1 MKPTSVFGRYER
13 HTDGLLPRS
22 LFVRRLRQ
30 HALLTAA
37 VILGSLAIGILGY
50 HLTEDLSWLDSLL
63 NASMILG
70 GMGPVDPVRTDAGK
84 WFASAYALYSGLV
97 VLIAASILIAPIAH
111 RILHR
116 MHLQEDEQTGKP
128 QR

>member
-1 MKPTSVFGRYER
+1 MRTFGRYE
-13 HTDGLLPRS
+13 HHSDALLPRA
-22 LFVRRLRQ
+22 LFVRRLWQ

-50 HLTEDLSWLDSLL
+50 HLTEDFPWLDSLL

-97 VLIAASILIAPIAH
+97 VLVAASILIAPVAH

-116 MHLQEDEQTGKP
+116 MHLQADEETGTP
-128 QR
+128 LR

>member
-1 MKPTSVFGRYER
+1 MKPKRTFGRYER
-13 HTDGLLPRS
+13 HSDALLSRA
-22 LFVRRLRQ
+22 LFLRRLRQ

-50 HLTEDLSWLDSLL
+50 HLTAGFPWLDALL

-84 WFASAYALYSGLV
+84 WFASAYALYSGIV
-97 VLIAASILIAPIAH
+97 VLVAAGILIAPVAH

-116 MHLQEDEQTGKP
+116 MHLEADEETGRP
-128 QR
+128 LR

>member
-1 MKPTSVFGRYER
+1 MAIYEHRTQPLLSRAQFGRR
-13 HTDGLLPRS
+13 LLAHVS
-22 LFVRRLRQ
+22 F
-30 HALLTAA
+30 ALGVMA
-37 VILGSLAIGILGY
+37 VALGIGVVGY
-50 HLTEDLSWLDSLL
+50 RLTEGMPWIDALL

>member
-1 MKPTSVFGRYER
+1 MKPTSVFGHYE
-13 HTDGLLPRS
+13 HHAEALLPRS
-22 LFVRRLRQ
+22 LFLRRLRQ

-50 HLTEDLSWLDSLL
+50 HLTEGLSWLDSLL

-70 GMGPVDPVRTDAGK
+70 GMGPVAPIRTDAGK

-111 RILHR
+111 RLLHR
-116 MHLQEDEQTGKP
+116 MHLQADEKTGKP
-128 QR
+128 LR